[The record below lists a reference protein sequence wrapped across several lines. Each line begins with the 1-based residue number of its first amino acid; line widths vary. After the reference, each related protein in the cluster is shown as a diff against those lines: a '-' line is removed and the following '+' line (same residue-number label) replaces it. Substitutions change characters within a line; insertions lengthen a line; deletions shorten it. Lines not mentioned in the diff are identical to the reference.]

1 MRLLLIRHGQ
11 TPANVLG
18 QLDTTR
24 PGPGLTPLGE
34 RQAAMVPPALQNTR
48 IAAIYA
54 STLLRTQLT
63 AEPLAAGRSLD
74 IQVLDGLQEIE
85 AGALEKRSDR
95 TSVQR
100 YLKAAFAWGSGDL
113 DARMPGG
120 TDGNAFFDRFDSAIA
135 AVADETASAVAADA
149 RVGQAPDVFTPNS
162 TGAAIDTR
170 TAAVFSHG
178 AAIRVWTAA
187 RALNVPRAFAGI
199 HELDNTGVVELTGS
213 PEAGWTLV
221 SWAGRPVGG
230 PQLVDQQA
238 EDPIGEPLTP
248 SSEPDSAAR
257 TRSR

>member
-1 MRLLLIRHGQ
+1 MRLMLIRHGQ

-18 QLDTTR
+18 QLDTAR

-34 RQAAMVPPALQNTR
+34 RQAAMVPPALRDTG

-63 AEPLAAGRSLD
+63 AEPLATGRSLD

-85 AGALEKRSDR
+85 AGSLEKHSDR

-120 TDGNAFFDRFDSAIA
+120 PDGNAFFERFDSAIA
-135 AVADETASAVAADA
+135 AVADEAGSGSAVDL
-149 RVGQAPDVFTPNS
+149 P
-162 TGAAIDTR
+162 

-187 RALNVPRAFAGI
+187 RARNVPPAFAGI

-238 EDPIGEPLTP
+238 EDPTGEPLATE
-248 SSEPDSAAR
+248 S
-257 TRSR
+257 